1 MDDTCAT
8 KQSFLKGL
16 EILCTK
22 TGANPQEIISRNKA
36 WWHEQA
42 YKDTFMNIKTSMQKC
57 KETKEAKQDGVDIVF
72 YQPSICMQDP
82 ENFKNIKFLSWG
94 HGNI

>member
-1 MDDTCAT
+1 
-8 KQSFLKGL
+8 
-16 EILCTK
+16 
-22 TGANPQEIISRNKA
+22 
-36 WWHEQA
+36 
-42 YKDTFMNIKTSMQKC
+42 MQKC
-57 KETKEAKQDGVDIVF
+57 KETKEAKQGGVDIVF